1 MRALGHE
8 CVGQYTTMHT
18 IHHLYNIVYRFYA
31 MLIDCEQFSVAEL
44 NENKSTDVSMSCPF
58 RLFQQWVYKLHWYME
73 LCSVSLSVLYVVLYT
88 YGCYRL
94 TRPKRSSS
102 SRD

>member
-1 MRALGHE
+1 
-8 CVGQYTTMHT
+8 MHT

-44 NENKSTDVSMSCPF
+44 NENKSTDVSMFCPF
-58 RLFQQWVYKLHWYME
+58 RLFQQWVYKLLWYME
-73 LCSVSLSVLYVVLYT
+73 LCSVSLSVLYVVLYA